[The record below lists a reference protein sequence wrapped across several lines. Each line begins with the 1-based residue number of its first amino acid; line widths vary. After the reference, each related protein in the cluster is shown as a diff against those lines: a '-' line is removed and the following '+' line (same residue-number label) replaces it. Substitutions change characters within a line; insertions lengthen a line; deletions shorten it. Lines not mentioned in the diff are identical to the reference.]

1 MATTSGFASISMTL
15 RLLIA
20 ALLGV
25 ILLLQFQ
32 LWFGEGS
39 MVEAWHL
46 RQAVEA
52 QREHNQQLVVRNKAL
67 EAEVQDLKQ
76 GMSAVE
82 ERARSEL
89 GMIREGETFYQIIDA
104 RGSFMQASRR

>member
-1 MATTSGFASISMTL
+1 MASTGGYSSISMAL

-25 ILLLQFQ
+25 TLLLQYQ

-39 MVEAWHL
+39 MVEAWRL
-46 RQAVEA
+46 RQAVED
-52 QREHNQQLVVRNKAL
+52 QREHNNQLLVRNKAL

-76 GMSAVE
+76 GMNAVE

-104 RGSFMQASRR
+104 RGSFMQASHR